1 MKTTRLA
8 IATALVLAMGAG
20 SAVLAEDAPS
30 QRKIKGEVIQV
41 MQQTR
46 TGTGNAGEFDSVM
59 IRTRQ
64 GEQMRLVLG
73 EAGSNQGQ
81 IQAGDQVRVRL
92 SAGGPTEDGYRV
104 QTMNVRQT
112 GQSFQYRDASGEML
126 QTQTRSRGQNGSGT
140 ATGTQS
146 QTRTRDRT
154 HQPATGSSGANC
166 RGGGG
171 GGGGGNSGG
180 GGGRR

>member
-8 IATALVLAMGAG
+8 IAVALFLALGAG
-20 SAVLAEDAPS
+20 SAVLAEDAPNPP
-30 QRKIKGEVIQV
+30 KFKGAVIQV

-46 TGTGNAGEFDSVM
+46 TGAGNEGEFDSVM

-73 EAGSNQGQ
+73 EAGSSQGQ
-81 IQAGDQVRVRL
+81 IRAGDQVRVRL
-92 SAGGPTEDGYRV
+92 SAGGPAEDGYRV
-104 QTMNVRQT
+104 QTMRVRRT
-112 GQSFQYRDASGEML
+112 GESFQYRDASGEML

-140 ATGTQS
+140 ATQS
-146 QTRTRDRT
+146 QTRARDRT
-154 HQPATGSSGANC
+154 HQPGTANSGANY
-166 RGGGG
+166 RGGR

>member
-8 IATALVLAMGAG
+8 IAIALLLAIGAG

-30 QRKIKGEVIQV
+30 PRKIKGEVIQV

-73 EAGSNQGQ
+73 EAGSSQGQ
-81 IQAGDQVRVRL
+81 IQAGDQVRARL
-92 SAGGPTEDGYRV
+92 SAGGPTEDGHRV
-104 QTMNVRQT
+104 QTMNVRRT
-112 GQSFQYRDASGEML
+112 GESFQYRDASGEML
-126 QTQTRSRGQNGSGT
+126 QTQIRSRGQNGSG
-140 ATGTQS
+140 AATQS

-154 HQPATGSSGANC
+154 HQPGTGNSGANC
-166 RGGGG
+166 RGGG